1 MYRAIYEDGEA
12 ATMKGQPLRTFYYK
26 DRGLVSLA
34 AEVLVEEP
42 GIGIHGVTENEGQKQ
57 QGEGF
62 SMQDQGSG
70 RDFSR
75 HTCSNSTNPQEVIGV
90 LPFQHS

>member
-1 MYRAIYEDGEA
+1 MYRAIYKDGEA
-12 ATMKGQPLRTFYYK
+12 TTRKGQPLSTSYYK
-26 DRGLVSLA
+26 GRGFVSLA

-42 GIGIHGVTENEGQKQ
+42 DIWIHGVTENEGHKH

-62 SMQDQGSG
+62 TIQDQGRG

-75 HTCSNSTNPQEVIGV
+75 HICSNFTNSQWVVAV